1 MPDEEWPD
9 GPVVLGVGWKFSE
22 ALVCSAAQLT
32 AALGAHRVCSSVDP
46 ASYLTAWEPER
57 ERTGLSLDP
66 AVNEETDYPATDLQ
80 QQLGTLLG
88 KPGETWSFR
97 VILGD
102 GQTFELSRCGTWSK
116 Q

>member
-66 AVNEETDYPATDLQ
+66 AVKRRDRLSGHGPATAAWNTSREAGGDMVLPGHPRRRSN
-80 QQLGTLLG
+80 LRIITL
-88 KPGETWSFR
+88 R
-97 VILGD
+97 DVV
-102 GQTFELSRCGTWSK
+102 
-116 Q
+116 